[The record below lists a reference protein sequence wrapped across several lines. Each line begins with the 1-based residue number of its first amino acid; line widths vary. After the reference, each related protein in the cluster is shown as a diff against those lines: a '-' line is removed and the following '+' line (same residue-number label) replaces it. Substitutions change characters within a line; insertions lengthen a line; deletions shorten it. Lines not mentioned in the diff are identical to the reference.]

1 MSQRLVIC
9 NNRRLTAQKPSC
21 GEANMAIATRLEM
34 LTQELQIPIS
44 IEYKKCLSQCDKGP
58 NMRLAP
64 SGQFFHGVTLDSV
77 PAIIEEIKR
86 FTNKDEVSV

>member
-21 GEANMAIATRLEM
+21 GAANMAIARRLEVSI
-34 LTQELQIPIS
+34 LEQQIPIS